1 MIGPVVTCLLQMW
14 IHFIQVLLK
23 VLTQQIYLKN
33 LDAKAHLYYT
43 LEVKNLVLGHISVV
57 TFREDAVA
65 LKDHDTLISLLIQK
79 EQF

>member
-1 MIGPVVTCLLQMW
+1 MLQMW

-33 LDAKAHLYYT
+33 LDAKTHLYYT
-43 LEVKNLVLGHISVV
+43 LEVKKLVLGHISVV

>member
-1 MIGPVVTCLLQMW
+1 MW